1 MRTTA
6 LIFLIIS
13 VFAMLQ
19 GEAASQAVNGSDT
32 GGDST
37 PLCDVLHK
45 SRSGRGK
52 CDDFCNN
59 LYKAFKISAH
69 DLSRCIDKCRD
80 DEGSHSNGGDGG
92 GASSGGGGGGD
103 SNGGNAGGDSTPLC
117 DVLRESRI
125 GRGKCDDFC
134 NNLHKAFRIS
144 VRDMSKCIDKCMKL
158 YGS

>member
-1 MRTTA
+1 MTQYF
-6 LIFLIIS
+6 FL
-13 VFAMLQ
+13 VR
-19 GEAASQAVNGSDT
+19 N
-32 GGDST
+32 
-37 PLCDVLHK
+37 HK
-45 SRSGRGK
+45 SRNGRGK

-59 LYKAFKISAH
+59 LYKAFKISAR
-69 DLSRCIDKCRD
+69 DFSRCIDKCRD
-80 DEGSHSNGGDGG
+80 DEGSHSNEGDTGSASNGGDGGGATNGGDGG

-103 SNGGNAGGDSTPLC
+103 SNGGKAGSDSIPLC

-134 NNLHKAFRIS
+134 NNLYKAFRIS